1 MLTTPSVVSLKHLKL
16 SLDIAAKCL
25 RVFWLKLQRVIL
37 FEIYLTLCLLLR
49 LSFLWNTIVLIV
61 VDLMAL

>member
-16 SLDIAAKCL
+16 SLDIAAKRL